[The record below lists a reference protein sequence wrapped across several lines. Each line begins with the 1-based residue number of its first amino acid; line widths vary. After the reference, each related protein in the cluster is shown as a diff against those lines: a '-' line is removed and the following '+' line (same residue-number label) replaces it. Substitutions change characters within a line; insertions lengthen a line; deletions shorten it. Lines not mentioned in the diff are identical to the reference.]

1 MTKVWLTEQPQLGA
15 FTRTAGAVM
24 HVSVPRFGRASRYA
38 SPPGRARQE
47 GPQKRRPDAWTR
59 GGALTAQERPPC
71 SVRSVAFVRLGR
83 VIAVRFF
90 FLTVVRLFTFLLR
103 WLWVAAATTIYVGQ
117 FVQP

>member
-15 FTRTAGAVM
+15 FTQTAGAVM
-24 HVSVPRFGRASRYA
+24 HVSVPRFGRASRYE
-38 SPPGRARQE
+38 PARK
-47 GPQKRRPDAWTR
+47 GPQKRRPDVWTR